1 MNLIRKIR
9 IRRLSAETL
18 ADPNVP
24 NYIKAGFKTELAFL
38 KWLAP
43 KTRTE
48 NNLEE
53 YRKWGYSSR
62 AEVLSA
68 YGDALR
74 KAHGL
79 PLSIKIESDEEDEQ
93 TCFVVPSG
101 RRLEG

>member
-1 MNLIRKIR
+1 MGIIRKIR
-9 IRRLSAETL
+9 KSMLTADTL

-53 YRKWGYSSR
+53 YRKWGYPSR
-62 AEVLSA
+62 GAVLSA
-68 YGDALR
+68 YDDALC

-79 PLSIKIESDEEDEQ
+79 PLAIEIESDEEDEQ

-101 RRLEG
+101 RRLED